1 MLFSVSIVTASL
13 VAAAHSAAITA
24 VAPRQDAAAPQA
36 FEIQRAYSVKPS
48 ERPPS
53 YQYCGISC
61 GPAVNVTDPVSSLT
75 TQCSGEHG
83 PCARSSSEPA
93 KPERLLDAAHPAAC
107 VDARFSFW
115 LDSFLGIE
123 DYSLAVRFVEDGSGS
138 ASEESREYGVEQ
150 VRVGVTPRINR
161 ENFPDSWRYQCGGS
175 NYCTGIVDRVEAP
188 FVEE

>member
-1 MLFSVSIVTASL
+1 MLFSISVVAASL
-13 VAAAHSAAITA
+13 VAAANGAAITA

-36 FEIQRAYSVKPS
+36 FEIQRAYSVKPA

-53 YQYCGISC
+53 YQYCGISF
-61 GPAVNVTDPVSSLT
+61 NVTDPVSNLT
-75 TQCSGEHG
+75 TRCSGEHG

-107 VDARFSFW
+107 ADARFSFW
-115 LDSFLGIE
+115 LNSFLGIE
-123 DYSLAVRFVEDGSGS
+123 DYSLAVRFAEDGSGS
-138 ASEESREYGVEQ
+138 EESQEYGVEQ

-175 NYCTGIVDRVEAP
+175 NHCTGIVDRVEAP
-188 FVEE
+188 FAAE